1 MARRRRQAL
10 TGASYELREDG
21 LVKVTI
27 RTGEG
32 GICKADET
40 WVEGELPHAASHRCT
55 WLAGPQLP
63 SRRRAAL
70 KSLHD

>member
-21 LVKVTI
+21 QLKVTT

-32 GICKADET
+32 GIGKANGA
-40 WVEGELPHAASHRCT
+40 WVEGNYPTPLRTGAPSSPDHRC
-55 WLAGPQLP
+55 P
-63 SRRRAAL
+63 RATTL
-70 KSLHD
+70 R

>member
-21 LVKVTI
+21 QLKVTT
-27 RTGEG
+27 RTGEE
-32 GICKADET
+32 GIGKADGA

-55 WLAGPQLP
+55 
-63 SRRRAAL
+63 
-70 KSLHD
+70 